1 MKNNNQPTTD
11 YLRLYG
17 ELKSERASWLPVW
30 KDLCAYLAPTRGFFD
45 GQTPNQGRRID
56 HKTLLDSD
64 PCLAVEVLCAGMMS
78 GLTSPSRSWFDL
90 ALAPEE
96 LMELPGAREWVLEVK
111 KHLEDVFAK
120 SNVYSVLHGFYQE
133 IAVFGTAAFL
143 LEEDPEKGLRCR
155 PFTIGEYVLGT
166 DASGRVNR
174 FGREFFMTAAQMQE
188 TFGAAAL
195 PPAVK
200 RECDENRQARW
211 HKIIHLILPNRSAD
225 PDKADNKHM
234 PYRSV
239 YLTEDGKILRESGY
253 REFPVIAARWEVKN
267 ASDSYGRGP
276 GWKCLGDVK
285 MLQKMQKT
293 KLVALDKST
302 NPPMMVSSNV
312 QGEVNLLPGGIT
324 RYNGT
329 TDAAVKPAY
338 QVQPDLKSLEASIQS
353 VRATI
358 RSQFFA
364 DVFLMLTA
372 QNYSNM
378 TAAEVAERHQEKMLV
393 LGPVLERL
401 KNELLD
407 PLIDRAFNLL
417 SRQGLL
423 PAAPQSIQGL
433 EMKVEY
439 VSMIAQAQKAAGLA
453 SLVQGLNYAASLAAA
468 RPEVLDRVD
477 YDRALEE
484 GLNTLGVAPA
494 LLRSA
499 EDAQALRRSRLEAAL
514 AAGAR
519 PSSNN
524 ARADARP
531 GGAPASG
538 VKTPGA
544 LSEK

>member
-1 MKNNNQPTTD
+1 MKNNNQPKTD
-11 YLRLYG
+11 YLRLYE
-17 ELKSERASWLPVW
+17 ELKNERSTWTPVW
-30 KDLCAYLAPTRGFFD
+30 KELTSYLAPTRGFFD

-90 ALAPEE
+90 TLAPEE
-96 LMELPGAREWVLEVK
+96 LMNLPGAREWVFEIK
-111 KHLEDVFAK
+111 KRLEDVFAK

-143 LEEDPEKGLRCR
+143 VEGDAQKGIRCR
-155 PFTIGEYVLGT
+155 PFTIGEYCLGT
-166 DASGRVNR
+166 DAAGRVDR
-174 FGREFFMTAAQMQE
+174 FGREFFMTAEQMQKN
-188 TFGAAAL
+188 FGSENL
-195 PPAVK
+195 PPAVR
-200 RECDENRQARW
+200 RECDDNRSQRW
-211 HKIIHLILPNRSAD
+211 HKIIHLIWPNPSAD
-225 PDKADNKHM
+225 PAKQDHTHM
-234 PYRSV
+234 PYTSV
-239 YLTEDGKILRESGY
+239 YLTDNGHLLRQSGY

-267 ASDSYGRGP
+267 ASDTYGRGP

-353 VRATI
+353 VRDTI
-358 RSQFFA
+358 RAQFFA
-364 DVFLMLTA
+364 DVFLMLST

-378 TAAEVAERHQEKMLV
+378 TAAEVAERHQEKLLV

-417 SRQGLL
+417 VRQGLL
-423 PAAPQSIQGL
+423 PEPPQSIQGL

-453 SLVQGLNYAASLAAA
+453 ALVQGLNYASSLAAA
-468 RPEVLDRVD
+468 RPDVLDRID

-494 LLRSA
+494 LLRSTP
-499 EDAQALRRSRLEAAL
+499 ETEQIRSARQQAAL
-514 AAGAR
+514 LVQAAA
-519 PSSNN
+519 PQ
-524 ARADARP
+524 
-531 GGAPASG
+531 PASAPLAAPLPD
-538 VKTPGA
+538 K
-544 LSEK
+544 

>member
-1 MKNNNQPTTD
+1 MKHNTQPKTD
-11 YLRLYG
+11 YLRLYD
-17 ELKSERASWLPVW
+17 ELKRESASWTAVW
-30 KDLCAYLAPTRGFFD
+30 KELCAYLAPTRGFFD

-90 ALAPEE
+90 TLAPEG
-96 LMELPGAREWVLEVK
+96 LMNLPGAREWVFEIK
-111 KHLEDVFAK
+111 KRLEDVFAK

-133 IAVFGTAAFL
+133 ISVFGTAAFL
-143 LEEDPEKGLRCR
+143 LEEDAQKGIRCR
-155 PFTIGEYVLGT
+155 PFTIGEYCLGT
-166 DASGRVNR
+166 DAAGRVNR
-174 FGREFFMTAAQMQE
+174 FGREFFMTAEQMQQA
-188 TFGAAAL
+188 FGAEAL
-195 PPAVK
+195 PPSVR
-200 RECDENRQARW
+200 REWEENRPLSW
-211 HKIIHLILPNRSAD
+211 HKIIHLIVPNRACD
-225 PDKADNKHM
+225 PTKQDNAHM
-234 PYRSV
+234 PYVSA
-239 YLTEDGKILRESGY
+239 YLTENGHLLHRGGY

-267 ASDSYGRGP
+267 AADAYGRGP

-353 VRATI
+353 VRETI
-358 RSQFFA
+358 RAQFFA
-364 DVFLMLTA
+364 DVFLMLSA

-378 TAAEVAERHQEKMLV
+378 TAAEVAERHQEKLLV

-417 SRQGLL
+417 FRQGLL
-423 PAAPQSIQGL
+423 PPPPESIEGM

-439 VSMIAQAQKAAGLA
+439 VSMIAQAQKAAGLSA
-453 SLVQGLNYAASLAAA
+453 LVQGLNFAASLASAQ
-468 RPEVLDRVD
+468 PNVLDRVD
-477 YDRALEE
+477 YDRALQE

-494 LLRSA
+494 LLRS
-499 EDAQALRRSRLEAAL
+499 EEETAQIRTARLQTLQTAAS
-514 AAGAR
+514 AQPSGAGA
-519 PSSNN
+519 
-524 ARADARP
+524 
-531 GGAPASG
+531 AS
-538 VKTPGA
+538 P
-544 LSEK
+544 SEK

>member
-1 MKNNNQPTTD
+1 MLPMKNNTQQATD
-11 YLRLYG
+11 YLRLYD
-17 ELKSERASWLPVW
+17 ELKSERSSWTPVW
-30 KDLCAYLAPTRGFFD
+30 KELSSYLAPTRGFFD
-45 GQTPNQGRRID
+45 GQIPNQGRRID

-90 ALAPEE
+90 TLAPEE
-96 LMELPGAREWVLEVK
+96 LMNLPGVREWLFEIK
-111 KHLEDVFAK
+111 KRLEDVFAK

-143 LEEDPEKGLRCR
+143 VEEDARKGIRCR
-155 PFTIGEYVLGT
+155 PFTIGEYCLGT
-166 DASGRVNR
+166 DAAGRVNR
-174 FGREFFMTAAQMQE
+174 FGREFFMTAEQMQSA
-188 TFGAAAL
+188 FGAAHL
-195 PPAVK
+195 PPAVR
-200 RECDENRQARW
+200 RECEDNRQFRW
-211 HKIIHLILPNRSAD
+211 HKIIHLILPNPAYNPAKQD
-225 PDKADNKHM
+225 QAHM
-234 PYRSV
+234 PYGSV
-239 YLTEDGKILRESGY
+239 YLTDNGHLLRQSGY

-267 ASDSYGRGP
+267 AADAYGRGP
-276 GWKCLGDVK
+276 GWKCLGDTK

-293 KLVALDKST
+293 KLVGLDKST

-324 RYNGT
+324 RFNGT

-353 VRATI
+353 VRDTI
-358 RSQFFA
+358 RAQFFA
-364 DVFLMLTA
+364 DVFIMLST

-378 TAAEVAERHQEKMLV
+378 TAAEVAERHQEKLLV

-407 PLIDRAFNLL
+407 PLIDRAFNVLF
-417 SRQGLL
+417 RQGLL
-423 PAAPQSIQGL
+423 PAPPESIQGL

-453 SLVQGLNYAASLAAA
+453 ALVQGLNYAASLAAA
-468 RPEVLDRVD
+468 HPEVLDRID

-494 LLRSA
+494 LLRSEQQTDQIRA
-499 EDAQALRRSRLEAAL
+499 ARRQQAQEQTLQRQ
-514 AAGAR
+514 
-519 PSSNN
+519 
-524 ARADARP
+524 
-531 GGAPASG
+531 PAS
-538 VKTPGA
+538 
-544 LSEK
+544 LSQPAAENPDK

>member
-1 MKNNNQPTTD
+1 MKHNTQQTTD
-11 YLRLYG
+11 YLRLYD
-17 ELKSERASWLPVW
+17 ELKSERASWTPAW
-30 KDLCAYLAPTRGFFD
+30 KELSAYLAPTRGFFD

-90 ALAPEE
+90 TLAPEE
-96 LMELPGAREWVLEVK
+96 LMNLPGAREWMFEIK
-111 KHLEDVFAK
+111 KRLEDVFAK

-133 IAVFGTAAFL
+133 ISVFGTAAFL
-143 LEEDPEKGLRCR
+143 VEEDPQKGIRCR
-155 PFTIGEYVLGT
+155 PFTIGEYALGT
-166 DASGRVNR
+166 DAAGRVNR
-174 FGREFFMTAAQMQE
+174 FGREFFMTAEQMKD
-188 TFGAAAL
+188 TFGPEHL
-195 PPAVK
+195 PPAVA
-200 RECDENRQARW
+200 RECDENRTFRW
-211 HKIIHLILPNRSAD
+211 HKIIHLILPNPAQNPARQDSA
-225 PDKADNKHM
+225 HM
-234 PYRSV
+234 PYLSV
-239 YLTEDGKILRESGY
+239 YLTDNGHLLRQSGY

-267 ASDSYGRGP
+267 ASDVYGRGP

-293 KLVALDKST
+293 KLVALDKSS

-338 QVQPDLKSLEASIQS
+338 EVQPDLKSLEASIQS
-353 VRATI
+353 VRDTI
-358 RSQFFA
+358 RAQFFA
-364 DVFLMLTA
+364 DVFLMLST

-378 TAAEVAERHQEKMLV
+378 TAAEVAERHQEKLLV

-417 SRQGLL
+417 FRQGLL
-423 PAAPQSIQGL
+423 PPPPQSIEGL

-439 VSMIAQAQKAAGLA
+439 VSMIAQAQKAAGLSA
-453 SLVQGLNYAASLAAA
+453 LVQGLNYAASLAAS

-484 GLNTLGVAPA
+484 GLTTLGVAPA
-494 LLRSA
+494 LLRSEQETRQIRA
-499 EDAQALRRSRLEAAL
+499 ERMQAAQQLAAAAQAPA
-514 AAGAR
+514 AAGAA
-519 PSSNN
+519 PS
-524 ARADARP
+524 P
-531 GGAPASG
+531 
-538 VKTPGA
+538 
-544 LSEK
+544 EK

>member
-1 MKNNNQPTTD
+1 MLPMKNNTQQATD
-11 YLRLYG
+11 YLRLYD
-17 ELKSERASWLPVW
+17 ELKSERSSWTPVW
-30 KDLCAYLAPTRGFFD
+30 KELSSYLAPTRGFFD

-90 ALAPEE
+90 TLAPEE
-96 LMELPGAREWVLEVK
+96 LMNLPGVREWLFEIK
-111 KHLEDVFAK
+111 KRLEDVFAK

-143 LEEDPEKGLRCR
+143 VEEDARKGIRCR
-155 PFTIGEYVLGT
+155 PFTIGEYCLGT
-166 DASGRVNR
+166 DAAGRVNR
-174 FGREFFMTAAQMQE
+174 FGREFFMTAEQMQSA
-188 TFGAAAL
+188 FGATHL
-195 PPAVK
+195 PPAVR
-200 RECDENRQARW
+200 RECEDNRQFRW
-211 HKIIHLILPNRSAD
+211 HKIIHLIVPNPAYNPAKQD
-225 PDKADNKHM
+225 QAHM
-234 PYRSV
+234 PYSSV
-239 YLTEDGKILRESGY
+239 YLTDNGHLLRQSGY

-267 ASDSYGRGP
+267 AADAYGRGP
-276 GWKCLGDVK
+276 GWKCLGDTK

-293 KLVALDKST
+293 KLVGLDKST

-324 RYNGT
+324 RFNGT

-353 VRATI
+353 VRDTI
-358 RSQFFA
+358 RAQFFA
-364 DVFLMLTA
+364 DVFLMLST

-378 TAAEVAERHQEKMLV
+378 TAAEVAERHQEKLLV

-407 PLIDRAFNLL
+407 PLIDRAFNVLF
-417 SRQGLL
+417 RQGLL
-423 PAAPQSIQGL
+423 PAPPESIQGL

-453 SLVQGLNYAASLAAA
+453 ALVQGLNYAASLAAA
-468 RPEVLDRVD
+468 HPEVLDRID

-494 LLRSA
+494 LLRSEQQTDQIRA
-499 EDAQALRRSRLEAAL
+499 ARRQQAQMRALQTQ
-514 AAGAR
+514 
-519 PSSNN
+519 
-524 ARADARP
+524 
-531 GGAPASG
+531 PAS
-538 VKTPGA
+538 
-544 LSEK
+544 LSQPAAENPDK